1 MVGRHFARIVFVAG
15 RRIFKASNKIIE
27 SGRENVVADTHAF
40 DIVSEINTAEM
51 HNAVVQAQHEIAV
64 RYDFKGTRASIE
76 YNKKDNTLTLL
87 ADHKGQLDTVIQ
99 MLKEKMAKHGVAVN
113 ALKRGKME
121 EATHD
126 SVRELITLHMGIESE
141 DARKIVKQIKQMGI
155 KVQSQIMDDK
165 IRVTGKKLDEL
176 QAVIAKLKD
185 DGPEYPL
192 QFVNFS

>member
-1 MVGRHFARIVFVAG
+1 M
-15 RRIFKASNKIIE
+15 
-27 SGRENVVADTHAF
+27 ADNHAF

-76 YNKKDNTLTLL
+76 YNKKENTLTLM

-99 MLKEKMAKHGVAVN
+99 MLKEKMAKRGVAVN

-126 SVRELITLHMGIESE
+126 SVREPITLHIGIESD
-141 DARKIVKQIKQMGI
+141 DARKMVKQIKGLGI
-155 KVQSQIMDDK
+155 KVQAQIMDNK
-165 IRVTGKKLDEL
+165 VRVTGKKIDEL
-176 QAVIAKLKD
+176 QAVIADLKEN
-185 DGPEYPL
+185 GPEYPI
-192 QFVNFS
+192 QFVNFT

>member
-1 MVGRHFARIVFVAG
+1 M
-15 RRIFKASNKIIE
+15 
-27 SGRENVVADTHAF
+27 ADNHAF

-76 YNKKDNTLTLL
+76 YNKKDNVLTLM

-99 MLKEKMAKHGVAVN
+99 MLKEKMAKRGVAVN

-126 SVRELITLHMGIESE
+126 SVRETITLHMGIESD
-141 DARKIVKQIKQMGI
+141 DAKKMVKQIKGLGI
-155 KVQSQIMDDK
+155 KVQAQIMDNK
-165 IRVTGKKLDEL
+165 VRVTGKKLDEL
-176 QAVIAKLKD
+176 QAVIADLKEN
-185 DGPEYPL
+185 GPEYPI
-192 QFVNFS
+192 QFVNFT